1 MGHILPCIVKE
12 ISIMKRME
20 YIEPEIEIIEFETED
35 VITDSAQIAEHV
47 EFQEYYDNIVNIP
60 INQ

>member
-1 MGHILPCIVKE
+1 
-12 ISIMKRME
+12 MKRME